1 MFAPFIRKQNEAM
14 LDLREIKYGSGKQ
27 EIKYGSGKQG
37 HAVNSQGLGVR
48 MAMFST
54 FRCTREI
61 LATPP
66 SHQVSAFQ
74 MPFTNLDAHRWLAEG
89 WKKIYCFL

>member
-14 LDLREIKYGSGKQ
+14 LDLR

-54 FRCTREI
+54 SRCTREI

-74 MPFTNLDAHRWLAEG
+74 MPFTNLDTHRWLAEG
-89 WKKIYCFL
+89 WKKSIAFYERTN